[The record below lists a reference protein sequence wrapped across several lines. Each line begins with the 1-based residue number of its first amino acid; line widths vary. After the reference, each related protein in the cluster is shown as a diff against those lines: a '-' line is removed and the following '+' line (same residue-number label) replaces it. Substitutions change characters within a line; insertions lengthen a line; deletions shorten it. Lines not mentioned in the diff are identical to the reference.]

1 MTDFV
6 SFADILSCYTVYAKN
21 RDSDISK
28 QHYCE
33 CSSPILGNV
42 FIQKQCERIRKLYFQ
57 IGAGES
63 SIFNIKNYAMLYV
76 DIKR

>member
-42 FIQKQCERIRKLYFQ
+42 FIFRID
-57 IGAGES
+57 AGEL